1 MRTINRAMA
10 ATDNAARSTE
20 PEYRVV
26 ENRAVSVVNA
36 RKPSQTDLN
45 KSGYLLVYMA
55 EKSRIK
61 AAFRAPVMSPELSF
75 PLLVL

>member
-10 ATDNAARSTE
+10 ATDDAARSTE

-36 RKPSQTDLN
+36 RKPSQTTT
-45 KSGYLLVYMA
+45 
-55 EKSRIK
+55 
-61 AAFRAPVMSPELSF
+61 
-75 PLLVL
+75 